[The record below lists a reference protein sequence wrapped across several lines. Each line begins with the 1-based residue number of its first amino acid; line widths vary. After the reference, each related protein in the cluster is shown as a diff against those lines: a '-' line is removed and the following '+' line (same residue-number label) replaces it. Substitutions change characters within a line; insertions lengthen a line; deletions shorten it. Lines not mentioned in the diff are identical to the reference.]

1 MAISR
6 KIMIA
11 RIVVYAASI
20 GLLLLVFLAGCGGA
34 QKKKQDFF
42 TSGSREADQRASQ
55 RMARSEQ
62 LKGDG
67 EGAGQK
73 GNGQKAQPEAAKTL
87 YDRLGGEAGVK
98 AIVEDFVNRAI
109 ADPRVN

>member
-6 KIMIA
+6 KIMFA
-11 RIVVYAASI
+11 RIVIYAASI
-20 GLLLLVFLAGCGGA
+20 GLLLLGFLAGCGGA
-34 QKKKQDFF
+34 AQKRNKDFF

-55 RMARSEQ
+55 RMAKSEQ

-73 GNGQKAQPEAAKTL
+73 QNSPQAPKTL
-87 YDRLGGEAGVK
+87 YDRLGGEAGMK
-98 AIVEDFVNRAI
+98 AIVEDFV
-109 ADPRVN
+109 